1 MPDKLRLLVCSHFA
15 EEARAALAG
24 EAFADVDI
32 VVFPARCGRPPLTWD
47 EVAALTPSNDA
58 ALYLLGGTCLAQLG
72 PPPPT
77 LPPSHIDQA
86 TQCFNRVLN
95 PAVVDSYVQAGAYL
109 MTPAWLRQWSAHI
122 AAWGFDRAQAREF
135 FAETITRLA
144 LLDTG
149 IDPQSAARLAACAAF
164 VARPYEQ
171 VPVGLDY
178 FRLTLE
184 RIVLAWRL
192 DNAQAQAKTEAAQ
205 AQQQLAEYAMIL
217 DLMGMLARF
226 STEDEA
232 IQNIFALFTGLF
244 APAVLAYAPWQE
256 GALGTPRIFSA
267 PSGSETARAI
277 DLALAHFDTTQK
289 WAALDR
295 GFILRLTHA
304 GRNLGL
310 LLVDEVA
317 FPEYERHYLNLALSI
332 ADVCGLALH
341 NARAYRQI
349 DEARRQLQDYNER
362 LEQLVQDKVQELEL
376 ERAKFLQSA
385 KLAAIGE
392 MATGVAHELNQPL
405 TAMLF
410 DANYLQTIV
419 SRARESE
426 IQPVNLDELA
436 DMAQGLTQDIDR
448 CRRIIDHL
456 RDFGR
461 AAPQTAC
468 KTDLNQVIHDSLI
481 LTRERLKEHN
491 IELRLDLREDLPPLW
506 ADSHKLEQVFLNLI
520 SNAEYALRERQRR
533 LEAMEAM
540 EGTRPAYHKVLEIAT
555 EVKGASVAATI
566 HDNGCGISA
575 EAQAHMFEPFFTT
588 KPLGEGTGLGMS
600 ISYGIVTEFGGHI
613 TFESAEN
620 VGTTFTVQF
629 PAAT

>member
-1 MPDKLRLLVCSHFA
+1 MPDKLRLLVCSYFA

-32 VVFPARCGRPPLTWD
+32 IVFPARCGRPPLTWD

-72 PPPPT
+72 PPLPT
-77 LPPSHIDQA
+77 LPQSHVDQA
-86 TQCFNRVLN
+86 TQCFYRVLN
-95 PAVVDSYVQAGAYL
+95 PAMVDSYVQAGAYL
-109 MTPAWLRQWSAHI
+109 MTPAWLRQWPAHI

-135 FAETITRLA
+135 FAETITKLV

-149 IDPQSAARLAACAAF
+149 VDPQSAARLEACAAF

-171 VPVGLDY
+171 VHVGLDY

-192 DNAQAQAKTEAAQ
+192 NSARTRAETEAAQ
-205 AQQQLAEYAMIL
+205 AQQQIAEYAMTL
-217 DLMGMLARF
+217 DLMGMLAQF
-226 STEDEA
+226 STEEET
-232 IQNIFALFTGLF
+232 IQNIFALFTSLF

-256 GALGTPRIFSA
+256 GTVGTPQIFSA
-267 PSGSETARAI
+267 PSGSEAARAI
-277 DLALAHFDTTQK
+277 DLALVQFDMTQT
-289 WAALDR
+289 WAALDH
-295 GFILRLTHA
+295 GFILRLAHA
-304 GRNLGL
+304 GQNLGL

-317 FPEYERHYLNLALSI
+317 FPEYEQHYLNLALSI

-349 DEARRQLQDYNER
+349 DEARRQLQHYNER
-362 LEQLVQDKVQELEL
+362 LEELVQEKVCELDV

-410 DANYLQTIV
+410 DASYLQTIV

-426 IQPVNLDELA
+426 TQPLNLDEL
-436 DMAQGLTQDIDR
+436 DDIGQGLIQDIDR

-461 AAPQTAC
+461 AAPQTARE
-468 KTDLNQVIHDSLI
+468 TDLNQVIRDSLI
-481 LTRERLKEHN
+481 LTRERLKQHS
-491 IELRLDLREDLPPLW
+491 IELRLDLREDLPPIW

-533 LEAMEAM
+533 LEATA
-540 EGTRPAYHKVLEIAT
+540 GTRPAYHKVLEIAT
-555 EVKGASVAATI
+555 MVKGAWVAATL

-588 KPLGEGTGLGMS
+588 KPIGEGTGLGMS